1 MRRREFSLLG
11 CLLVGLPLAARAQQ
25 SAKIARIGWMSR
37 GNASA
42 PDGAM
47 SAFRQGMHELGYT
60 EGQGFV
66 IEPRYADGKAEV
78 MPAQAAELERLGVDV
93 IIAGRFEALQAAKES
108 TSRVPIIRRP
118 APTRSSLTS
127 SPASNIPVATSPA
140 SPR

>member
-42 PDGAM
+42 PDGNM
-47 SAFRQGMHELGYT
+47 NAFRQGMRELGYT

-66 IEPRYADGKAEV
+66 IEPRYAALRLTVSRHHHDRQVGS
-78 MPAQAAELERLGVDV
+78 ELLDLV
-93 IIAGRFEALQAAKES
+93 K
-108 TSRVPIIRRP
+108 
-118 APTRSSLTS
+118 
-127 SPASNIPVATSPA
+127 
-140 SPR
+140 